1 MQLEA
6 QRMRRYEKPGK
17 FYQQNAIFKN
27 ITKEFYREIGKEKVT
42 VNETRAIN
50 DIERFWDT
58 IWSEEKDFNQRV
70 EWIKN
75 VQTDYANIQEQQCSD
90 ISVEELQ
97 TALKKS
103 HKWKS
108 AGTDQVLNYCFN
120 SLHKGHYILTSLF
133 SDTIKNLED
142 SPAWLSEGITYLLP
156 KTNDRVNPKNCRPIT
171 CLSTTYKLLTLTITE
186 RMYVFMGTNDLL
198 FPVEQKSCRRR
209 LYGCKDQLL
218 IN

>member
-1 MQLEA
+1 MTL
-6 QRMRRYEKPGK
+6 
-17 FYQQNAIFKN
+17 
-27 ITKEFYREIGKEKVT
+27 
-42 VNETRAIN
+42 
-50 DIERFWDT
+50 
-58 IWSEEKDFNQRV
+58 KDFGTQYGVKKKTNQRV

-75 VQTDYANIQEQQCSD
+75 VQTDNANIQEQQCSD

-97 TALKKS
+97 T
-103 HKWKS
+103 
-108 AGTDQVLNYCFN
+108 GTDQVLNYWLN

-133 SDTIKNLED
+133 SDTIENLKD

-156 KTNDRVNPKNCRPIT
+156 KTNDTVNPKNCRPIT
-171 CLSTTYKLLTLTITE
+171 CLSTNYKLLTLIITE

-198 FPVEQKSCRRR
+198 FPVEQKGRRRR